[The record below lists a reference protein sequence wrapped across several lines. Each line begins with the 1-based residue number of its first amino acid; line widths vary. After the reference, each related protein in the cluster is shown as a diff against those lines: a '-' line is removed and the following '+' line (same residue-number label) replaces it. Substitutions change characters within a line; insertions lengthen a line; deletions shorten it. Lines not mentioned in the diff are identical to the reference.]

1 MIFLTSITVT
11 VEEVMCLIQIRRSS
25 GGGLII
31 LSSCSL
37 GEVCSWVAGLYLP
50 SDLRRRLAIM
60 RKTTAPTTAMNNI
73 PPTMG
78 PTIMAMSP
86 KARDCKNRDTQHC
99 LKKDRH
105 FASLC
110 LKLLLRVGFLLYP
123 HLGAP
128 GVHKRSLDFRL
139 ENKLRAPP
147 GEIKD
152 LLMTSESSRK

>member
-11 VEEVMCLIQIRRSS
+11 VEEVICLIQIRRSS

-86 KARDCKNRDTQHC
+86 KARDCKTQHC

-105 FASLC
+105 FASPGLN
-110 LKLLLRVGFLLYP
+110 LLRVGFLLYP
-123 HLGAP
+123 HL

>member
-105 FASLC
+105 FASLS
-110 LKLLLRVGFLLYP
+110 LNLSLRDCGFSFVP
-123 HLGAP
+123 QPRNHI
-128 GVHKRSLDFRL
+128 GVHLLTPDFRL
-139 ENKLRAPP
+139 ENKGRAPS
-147 GEIKD
+147 GESKD
-152 LLMTSESSRK
+152 LLMTS

>member
-1 MIFLTSITVT
+1 MGTNWIPNYRLYYIQVTQLPNMPSKIRVTPPTPKILQKLFDIFMIFLTSITVT
-11 VEEVMCLIQIRRSS
+11 VEEVMCLVQIRRSS

-60 RKTTAPTTAMNNI
+60 RKTTAPTTAMNSI

-86 KARDCKNRDTQHC
+86 KARDCKNSDTQHC
-99 LKKDRH
+99 LKIRYTH
-105 FASLC
+105 FASPEFEC
-110 LKLLLRVGFLLYP
+110 MP
-123 HLGAP
+123 
-128 GVHKRSLDFRL
+128 
-139 ENKLRAPP
+139 
-147 GEIKD
+147 
-152 LLMTSESSRK
+152 